1 MRPYPHRMSRRMF
14 VAGLALTPVLATAPA
29 RAAAAGR
36 ILRDL
41 KYGPAARQALDVYLP
56 EDRPATPRS
65 APIMV
70 MVHGGGWAIGDKSN
84 KGVWRE
90 KVTHWGAQGY
100 IFVSVNYRML
110 PVANPLEQARD
121 VARAIAWLQDN
132 TARHGG
138 DPTRMVVM
146 GHSAGGHLVS
156 LLAADPTLAAEH
168 GARPWRATISLDTA
182 AFDVVD
188 IMSGRHARLYDRAF
202 GDDPAL
208 WRATSATR
216 RLQPHPRPF
225 LLVCST
231 QRARS
236 CARNEAFARALAAKG
251 GTSTLL
257 PLDLAHNQINTELG
271 KPGAYTRAVDGFL
284 AGIMT

>member
-14 VAGLALTPVLATAPA
+14 AAGLASTSLLAAAPA
-29 RAAAAGR
+29 LARAGR
-36 ILRDL
+36 VLRDL
-41 KYGPAARQALDVYLP
+41 KYGPAGRQALDVYLP
-56 EDRPATPRS
+56 EVLPENPRN

-70 MVHGGGWAIGDKSN
+70 MVHGGGWVIGDKSN

-90 KVTHWGAQGY
+90 KVAHWGAQGY

-110 PVANPLEQARD
+110 PEADPLEQARD
-121 VARAIAWLQDN
+121 VARAVAWVQKN
-132 TARHGG
+132 AARHGG
-138 DPTRMVVM
+138 NAGRMVVM

-168 GARPWRATISLDTA
+168 GARPWRGTVSLDTA
-182 AFDVVD
+182 AFDIEG
-188 IMSGRHARLYDRAF
+188 IMTNRHARLYDRAF

-208 WRATSATR
+208 WRATSATA
-216 RLQPHPRPF
+216 RLKPRPRPF

-236 CARNEAFARALAAKG
+236 CARNEDFARALTARG
-251 GTSTLL
+251 GISTLL
-257 PLDLAHNQINTELG
+257 PLDLSHNQINTELG
-271 KPGAYTRAVDGFL
+271 RPGAYTRAVDGFL

>member
-14 VAGLALTPVLATAPA
+14 VAGLASTSVLAAAPA
-29 RAAAAGR
+29 LARAGKV
-36 ILRDL
+36 LRDV
-41 KYGPAARQALDVYLP
+41 KYGPALRQALDIYLP
-56 EDRPATPRS
+56 ANPPTNMRG
-65 APIMV
+65 APVMV
-70 MVHGGGWAIGDKSN
+70 MVHGGGWVIGDKSN

-90 KVTHWGAQGY
+90 KVAHWGAQGY

-110 PVANPLEQARD
+110 PVADPLEQARD
-121 VARAIAWLQDN
+121 VARAIAWVQEN
-132 TARHGG
+132 AARHGG
-138 DPTRMVVM
+138 DATRMVVM

-168 GARPWRATISLDTA
+168 GARPWRGTISLDTA

-188 IMSGRHARLYDRAF
+188 IMTNRHARLYDRAF

-208 WRATSATR
+208 WHATSATA
-216 RLQPHPRPF
+216 RLKPHPRPF

-236 CARNEAFARALAAKG
+236 CARNEAFAQALTAKG

-271 KPGAYTRAVDGFL
+271 RPGAYTRAVDGFL